1 MVPARHHPVPLQ
13 KIREL
18 RVVMHSQSLRRTL
31 VGRFMRAMKDFEQ
44 VGTRGFYRPI
54 AQVSFEQ
61 AVELVAQ
68 SMVTARDLGLADLL
82 VNTTGL
88 TGFTPPSVFA
98 RYGMSTRWAQNA
110 GSTLRVALV
119 ARAEL
124 IDPQKI
130 GVLMLQNRGGT
141 GDVFTNE
148 TEALAWLDARLGP
161 GQCSPSFLNRSR
173 SGETDQ

>member
-1 MVPARHHPVPLQ
+1 
-13 KIREL
+13 
-18 RVVMHSQSLRRTL
+18 MHSHFPRRTL
-31 VGRFMRAMKDFEQ
+31 AATDPMRAIKDFEQ

-61 AVELVAQ
+61 AVEMVAQ
-68 SMVTARDLGLADLL
+68 AIASARELGLADMLA
-82 VNTTGL
+82 NTTGL

-98 RYGMSTRWAQNA
+98 RYGLSTKWAQTA

-130 GVLMLQNRGGT
+130 GVLMFQNRGGS
-141 GDVFTNE
+141 GDVFTSE
-148 TEALAWLDARLGP
+148 AEALAWLDARLGP
-161 GQCSPSFLNRSR
+161 GPRTPSFLNRAR
-173 SGETDQ
+173 DGEPEA